1 MTGNQRVAFRSA
13 IGIMALGLT
22 LAACGGGGSSSTG
35 SSTTVTVTAPGAP
48 TIGAATAGN
57 ASASI
62 AFTAPASTGGAT
74 ITGYTATCTA
84 TGQTTSTASG
94 SASPV
99 SVGSLANGVTY
110 NCSVTATN
118 SAGTGP
124 ASGSVSVTPSVSG
137 GTGATTTASVLCPY
151 NQSTFVASFGLTST
165 SSWTC
170 SSTRR
175 SLTANGIPD
184 HTTGPFS
191 NPAVNFTMKTQSVS
205 FSAILTP
212 ALASA
217 TNTDARALAY
227 ALNGVKIDPGTG
239 GSCPSTVTSTSDC
252 SLLPTSGMGPWRMEA
267 LGQTTFDFGADL
279 NNAHVQPDGAYHY
292 HGVPEGILTKNGVSS
307 SSPKMLLIA
316 WAPDGYPMYARYG
329 YSTATSAASALKVI
343 KSSYALK
350 ATPDSGRPSTT
361 LIPMGAFTQDYQYN
375 AGSGDLDE
383 CNGRFDVTPEFPN
396 GIYHYYSTDTYP
408 FMPRCWKGT
417 VS

>member
-1 MTGNQRVAFRSA
+1 
-13 IGIMALGLT
+13 
-22 LAACGGGGSSSTG
+22 
-35 SSTTVTVTAPGAP
+35 
-48 TIGAATAGN
+48 
-57 ASASI
+57 
-62 AFTAPASTGGAT
+62 
-74 ITGYTATCTA
+74 
-84 TGQTTSTASG
+84 
-94 SASPV
+94 
-99 SVGSLANGVTY
+99 
-110 NCSVTATN
+110 
-118 SAGTGP
+118 
-124 ASGSVSVTPSVSG
+124 
-137 GTGATTTASVLCPY
+137 
-151 NQSTFVASFGLTST
+151 VASFGLTST

-191 NPAVNFTMKTQSVS
+191 NPAVNFTMTTQNVS
-205 FSAILTP
+205 FSAILAP

-252 SLLPTSGMGPWRMEA
+252 SLLPTSGASGPWRMEA

-307 SSPKMLLIA
+307 TSPKMLLIA
-316 WAPDGYPMYARYG
+316 WAPDGYPMYVRYG

-343 KSSYALK
+343 RSSYALK
-350 ATPDSGRPSTT
+350 STPDSGRPSTT